1 MSHHTSITDK
11 PITSVDQD
19 KLKSKRYALALTEFI
34 SHSDTPMTVG
44 LQGEWGTGKTSMMYM
59 LREQLKAKKLIIK
72 GHVYHPV
79 GAPAP
84 EGNPHIEF
92 KEGGKSIPDQWSFT
106 LYSADG
112 LPRLRE
118 VIANRIDELS

>member
-1 MSHHTSITDK
+1 MNHHTSITDK

-59 LREQLKAKKLIIK
+59 LREQLKAEDIATSWVNTWESSAACSKSSSPAAKLRDN
-72 GHVYHPV
+72 GP
-79 GAPAP
+79 
-84 EGNPHIEF
+84 
-92 KEGGKSIPDQWSFT
+92 SRT
-106 LYSADG
+106 
-112 LPRLRE
+112 R
-118 VIANRIDELS
+118 ANRP